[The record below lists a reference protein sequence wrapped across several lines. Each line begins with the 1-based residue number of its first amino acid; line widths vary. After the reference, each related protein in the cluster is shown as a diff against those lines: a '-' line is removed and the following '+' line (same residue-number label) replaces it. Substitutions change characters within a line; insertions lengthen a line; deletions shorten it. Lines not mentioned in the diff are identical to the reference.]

1 MTSIR
6 IAITAALVLL
16 VAFAGGAAHTSHGQA
31 HASAHAVA
39 LASASARYSPP
50 LCC

>member
-1 MTSIR
+1 
-6 IAITAALVLL
+6 VLL

-31 HASAHAVA
+31 HSSAHAVA
-39 LASASARYSPP
+39 LASASARPYSPP